1 MDKATQHSGHRAEER
16 DPAKFKGQR
25 VKSQL
30 QKKSVKKGEKS
41 TEAEKR
47 ARR

>member
-30 QKKSVKKGEKS
+30 QKSVKKGEKS